1 MSPSAI
7 QLIEQ
12 QHTAG
17 VYPKR
22 DLVIVRGKEAV
33 LWDDQGRAYVDC
45 VGGQGVSILGHA
57 NEAVA
62 RALAEQALTLVSCPE
77 IFYNDRRAAFEALL
91 VSLLPSGMQRVYLCN
106 SGAEAVEAAI
116 KFARLSTGRPN
127 IVAAVR
133 AFHGRTMGAL
143 SATYEP
149 KYRDPFKP
157 LVPGFVH
164 VPFNNI
170 AALEQA
176 VDDQTAAVLLEPV
189 QGEGGV
195 HPATAAYLQAARSIT
210 EARGALLIVDE
221 VQTGFGRTGRWFAVE
236 HSGVVPDLMAMGKA
250 IAGGVPMGAV
260 GIRDTVRNLAPGVH
274 GSTFGGNPLACAAG
288 IAAIQEMQRLDV
300 PRLAAEKGAYFRERL
315 AAIHAPVVREVRG
328 LGLLIGVELRT
339 KVAPYLRALQAEG
352 VLALPAGLNVL
363 RFLPPAVI
371 TYEQIDFVVEKV
383 AQVLHT
389 AVLEQA

>member
-1 MSPSAI
+1 MTQLAI
-7 QLIEQ
+7 QELEQ
-12 QHTAG
+12 QFTSG

-22 DLVIVRGKEAV
+22 DLVILRGRDAV
-33 LWDDQGRAYVDC
+33 LWDDRGFAYVDC
-45 VGGQGVSILGHA
+45 VGGQGVSTLGHA

-62 RALAEQALTLVSCPE
+62 RAIAEQALTLVSCPE
-77 IFYNDRRAAFEALL
+77 IFYNDRRAEFEALL
-91 VSLLPSGMQRVYLCN
+91 VSLLPAGLRRVYLCN

-133 AFHGRTMGAL
+133 GFHGRTMGAL

-164 VPFNNI
+164 VPFNNA
-170 AALEQA
+170 AALEA
-176 VDDQTAAVLLEPV
+176 AIDDQTAAVLVEPV

-195 HPATAAYLQAARSIT
+195 HPATPEFLHAARALT
-210 EARGALLIVDE
+210 AQRGALLIADE
-221 VQTGFGRTGRWFAVE
+221 VQTGFARTGRWFAVQ
-236 HSGVVPDLMAMGKA
+236 HFDVSPDLMAMGKA

-260 GIRDTVRNLAPGVH
+260 GISDAVKNLAPGVH

-288 IAAIQEMQRLDV
+288 IASIREMQRLDL
-300 PRLAAEKGAYFRERL
+300 PRLAAEKGKYFKERL
-315 AAIHAPVVREVRG
+315 MAIDAPVIREVRG
-328 LGLLIGVELRT
+328 LGLLLGIELRT

-363 RFLPPAVI
+363 RLLPPAVI
-371 TYEQIDFVVEKV
+371 TYEQIDFVVEKI
-383 AQVLHT
+383 A
-389 AVLEQA
+389 AVLAKGTDV

>member
-22 DLVIVRGKEAV
+22 DLVIVRGKDAV

>member
-1 MSPSAI
+1 
-7 QLIEQ
+7 
-12 QHTAG
+12 
-17 VYPKR
+17 
-22 DLVIVRGKEAV
+22 AV